1 MLDHSARSVWS
12 STRVDSDYW
21 HLVTD
26 LGTESFSLH
35 LLGIVALWLPHPC
48 TIGSPIRFLRAAS
61 VNRTEWSRASWDF
74 EIDDYFGKTKRGK
87 AKRFFF
93 RLSSIEISKE
103 IFFLLPVLDILEK
116 RKFFFFPFIFDRN
129 FGKKENF
136 FFRLS
141 SMKISKKG
149 KLFFSMSIFD
159 ENFRKKE
166 ISFLSIFKKNFGKK
180 QREKKFF
187 FYLMYLLI

>member
-1 MLDHSARSVWS
+1 M
-12 STRVDSDYW
+12 
-21 HLVTD
+21 
-26 LGTESFSLH
+26 
-35 LLGIVALWLPHPC
+35 
-48 TIGSPIRFLRAAS
+48 
-61 VNRTEWSRASWDF
+61 
-74 EIDDYFGKTKRGK
+74 
-87 AKRFFF
+87 FFF

-159 ENFRKKE
+159 ENFGKKK

-180 QREKKFF
+180 QQGKEIFF
-187 FYLMYLLI
+187 LSYVFTYIAMR

>member
-1 MLDHSARSVWS
+1 M
-12 STRVDSDYW
+12 
-21 HLVTD
+21 
-26 LGTESFSLH
+26 
-35 LLGIVALWLPHPC
+35 
-48 TIGSPIRFLRAAS
+48 
-61 VNRTEWSRASWDF
+61 
-74 EIDDYFGKTKRGK
+74 
-87 AKRFFF
+87 FFF

-116 RKFFFFPFIFDRN
+116 RKFFFFHLSSIEISEKR
-129 FGKKENF
+129 KIF

-180 QREKKFF
+180 QQGKEIFF
-187 FYLMYLLI
+187 LSYVFTYIAMR

>member
-1 MLDHSARSVWS
+1 M
-12 STRVDSDYW
+12 
-21 HLVTD
+21 
-26 LGTESFSLH
+26 
-35 LLGIVALWLPHPC
+35 I
-48 TIGSPIRFLRAAS
+48 
-61 VNRTEWSRASWDF
+61 
-74 EIDDYFGKTKRGK
+74 
-87 AKRFFF
+87 
-93 RLSSIEISKE
+93 
-103 IFFLLPVLDILEK
+103 ILEK
-116 RKFFFFPFIFDRN
+116 RNEGKENIFLSSVFDRNFEGNFFSFTCARYFGEKEIFFFPFIFDRN